1 MINSNIRTAENE
13 AEERASSMNINDSF
27 AQVYQ
32 NEFGINTASTT
43 DDSSV
48 NQTKI
53 DTAINYLK
61 SHDRLQSII
70 AKTEVPTAVISLFMN
85 NERCRK
91 FLQVVANDLKPNLLE
106 YGREFLSTYHNKHD
120 VSQAMDKVLRGIFV
134 DATSSFVVN
143 CVKYITPD
151 WLLFINQ
158 AFGII
163 FPTFWELF
171 IDYIYP
177 PSGSD
182 PDPLYWGNIIYL
194 LIMALLHFI
203 LMFLLNQFYI
213 YGILTSTMLR
223 RALSMAIVCF
233 IAWLKRKKPVK

>member
-32 NEFGINTASTT
+32 NEFGINTANYNQ
-43 DDSSV
+43 SSP
-48 NQTKI
+48 KP
-53 DTAINYLK
+53 K
-61 SHDRLQSII
+61 
-70 AKTEVPTAVISLFMN
+70 
-85 NERCRK
+85 K